1 MEQLRRQVKTSM
13 NDYYP
18 ASMNLANEKMSGKQK
33 FMVSIKSPLMG
44 GKQKKEINIISGE
57 VGLA

>member
-1 MEQLRRQVKTSM
+1 M

-18 ASMNLANEKMSGKQK
+18 VSMNLANEKVSGKQK
-33 FMVSIKSPLMG
+33 FMVSIKSPLM

>member
-1 MEQLRRQVKTSM
+1 
-13 NDYYP
+13 
-18 ASMNLANEKMSGKQK
+18 MNLANEKMSGKQK
-33 FMVSIKSPLMG
+33 FMISIKSPLMG